1 MSIKAKQVA
10 GVTTLVVVVVA
21 VMSAWHMSTVT
32 RLRMQE
38 AQSVAQVLAD
48 AIFQRIFDV
57 VNRGLA
63 IRTRRF
69 SRTPASRTI
78 LNSGIASKPAARY
91 GLSAAI
97 VRPDGRVIRS
107 RWTDLG

>member
-21 VMSAWHMSTVT
+21 VMSAWHMGTVT
-32 RLRMQE
+32 RLRLQE

-57 VNRGLA
+57 VKPGTRDPYEAIQQDAGLTHDPEFGHRVQA
-63 IRTRRF
+63 RCAVRALRRD
-69 SRTPASRTI
+69 RQA
-78 LNSGIASKPAARY
+78 
-91 GLSAAI
+91 
-97 VRPDGRVIRS
+97 
-107 RWTDLG
+107 